1 MPRTICCSD
10 SGTWLPERTAISEGF
25 AVRSG
30 NQVPES
36 LQQMVRGVVDT
47 AMLRCGASDY
57 VLAVSTGDGERIEIE
72 FAAGAHRDGRLRAEL
87 GDPGRYT
94 VKIIVPSAALAKPLA
109 DDLKAQGFRKVRIEV
124 DTGDDPA
131 WLKYGGARP
140 DVLDRIDAA
149 VARHYG
155 GVALPREKAWP
166 ASDHDIFIR
175 LPDIFIRLPASLTVG
190 GAETGLEKTAAKS
203 ARRVRQAFTALI
215 GGDLPTRGPLVTVTD
230 RSVRVGDIVLEKAPG
245 SQRHPRTPQS
255 SYLTGFC
262 IDQVVAETLHFTA
275 QAVRGRYP
283 AALEGPTAASKTWAL
298 IYLAGL
304 LGAGLYRVN
313 LSAQSDVSELV
324 GRFVPDTA
332 GGSMF
337 RFQYGPAPLAM
348 TEGAWLVLDEVNLAP
363 TEVLER
369 S

>member
-36 LQQMVRGVVDT
+36 LQQMVRGMVDT

-175 LPDIFIRLPASLTVG
+175 LPASL
-190 GAETGLEKTAAKS
+190 
-203 ARRVRQAFTALI
+203 
-215 GGDLPTRGPLVTVTD
+215 
-230 RSVRVGDIVLEKAPG
+230 RVGDIVLEKAPG

-262 IDQVVAETLHFTA
+262 IDQVVAETLHFTV